1 MLLAASVLLSCAQLE
16 ESRCERLAAVVS
28 HAQSQS
34 ALLPRSALP
43 FSLVSHP
50 AEARSLLS
58 AHDAFVF
65 DCDGVLWSGSL
76 GLLPGVA
83 DLLEHLE
90 RLGKRS
96 IFVTNNSAKSRAQYA
111 EKFRALGLRVD
122 PEQIVPASY
131 AAARWLRSARPSLQA
146 AFVIGEQ
153 GVDDELRAVGK
164 SRTSLTQVS
173 HKSHKRLTHVSHK
186 SHTPHLYATAPLFFP
201 CQSHSSS
208 LFSCFFFF
216 AGIEPIHLPRSRPP
230 FDESAFANARA
241 DPRVGAVVV
250 GADHSFEFGALAIA
264 SLYLES
270 PEVLFVATNTDAFDI
285 VGKRR
290 LPGNGCLVAAVQ
302 MATSRKPDAVTG

>member
-173 HKSHKRLTHVSHK
+173 HKSHKRLTNVSHT
-186 SHTPHLYATAPLFFP
+186 SHTSLTLPICMPRPPYSSHVNLIRHL
-201 CQSHSSS
+201 SS
-208 LFSCFFFF
+208 LAFFFCRDR
-216 AGIEPIHLPRSRPP
+216 ADTPA
-230 FDESAFANARA
+230 AFATSFR
-241 DPRVGAVVV
+241 RVCIRECEG
-250 GADHSFEFGALAIA
+250 
-264 SLYLES
+264 
-270 PEVLFVATNTDAFDI
+270 
-285 VGKRR
+285 
-290 LPGNGCLVAAVQ
+290 
-302 MATSRKPDAVTG
+302 

>member
-96 IFVTNNSAKSRAQYA
+96 IFVTNNSAKSRAHYA

-208 LFSCFFFF
+208 LFSCFFFLQ
-216 AGIEPIHLPRSRPP
+216 GSSRYTCRVR
-230 FDESAFANARA
+230 DLLSTSLHSRMRGLTRA
-241 DPRVGAVVV
+241 
-250 GADHSFEFGALAIA
+250 S
-264 SLYLES
+264 
-270 PEVLFVATNTDAFDI
+270 VL
-285 VGKRR
+285 
-290 LPGNGCLVAAVQ
+290 
-302 MATSRKPDAVTG
+302 SS

>member
-173 HKSHKRLTHVSHK
+173 HKSHKRLTNVSHTSHKRLTHVSHK
-186 SHTPHLYATAPLFFP
+186 SHTRLTQVSHSPFVCHGPPILPMSISFVISLLLLFFFCRDRADTP
-201 CQSHSSS
+201 
-208 LFSCFFFF
+208 
-216 AGIEPIHLPRSRPP
+216 A
-230 FDESAFANARA
+230 AFATSFR
-241 DPRVGAVVV
+241 RVCIRECEG
-250 GADHSFEFGALAIA
+250 
-264 SLYLES
+264 
-270 PEVLFVATNTDAFDI
+270 
-285 VGKRR
+285 
-290 LPGNGCLVAAVQ
+290 
-302 MATSRKPDAVTG
+302 

>member
-173 HKSHKRLTHVSHK
+173 HKSHKRLIHVSHK
-186 SHTPHLYATAPLFFP
+186 SHKRLTNVSHMSRKRLTHVSHKPHTSLTLPICMPRPPYSSHVISFVISLLLLFFCRDRADTP
-201 CQSHSSS
+201 
-208 LFSCFFFF
+208 
-216 AGIEPIHLPRSRPP
+216 A
-230 FDESAFANARA
+230 AFATSFR
-241 DPRVGAVVV
+241 RVCIRECAG
-250 GADHSFEFGALAIA
+250 
-264 SLYLES
+264 
-270 PEVLFVATNTDAFDI
+270 
-285 VGKRR
+285 
-290 LPGNGCLVAAVQ
+290 
-302 MATSRKPDAVTG
+302 